1 MTRKLGAV
9 AIVALLVLGSLGVAG
24 RAFAAVTVVTGT
36 LTSVEPVV
44 LSPAAVAVVTLVDQT
59 ATPEA
64 GAILGEQRIEGVA
77 ALPAAFEVPYD
88 DARIDPTH
96 SYAIVAAIVD
106 GDTEWDT
113 ESPVPVI
120 TGGPLVNVDVPVVP
134 VPPDTTVITGSIE
147 APADA
152 TLSEDAVA
160 TAVLI
165 KQETGTLVSMDTL
178 VETAGDASID
188 FSLGYEPDLID
199 PAAHYVVRAAIV
211 DGDHVWGTA
220 EPGAAITDGVPVA
233 EPLSLT
239 VVERDEGAPGPSAE
253 PSEEPSLEPTP
264 SEPPASLEPSA
275 PPTAVPTPRPLR
287 PRPSSRPAR
296 PRRQS

>member
-1 MTRKLGAV
+1 MTRKLGVGAT
-9 AIVALLVLGSLGVAG
+9 VALLVLGMMGVAG
-24 RAFAAVTVVTGT
+24 RALAAVTVVTGT
-36 LTSVEPVV
+36 ITSAEPVV
-44 LSPAAVAVVTLVDQT
+44 LSPTAVAVVTLVDQT

-88 DARIDPTH
+88 DARIDPLH

-113 ESPVPVI
+113 PLPVPVI
-120 TGGPLVNVDVPVVP
+120 TGGPSVNVEVAVVP
-134 VPPDTTVITGSIE
+134 AAPDTTAITGSIA

-160 TAVLI
+160 TAVLV

-178 VETAGDASID
+178 VDADGASIE
-188 FSLGYEPDLID
+188 FSLGYEADLID

-211 DGDHVWGTA
+211 DGDQVWGTA
-220 EPGAAITDGVPVA
+220 EPGEAITDGVA
-233 EPLSLT
+233 ITEPLSLT
-239 VVERDEGAPGPSAE
+239 VVERDEGIPGESAEPSAE
-253 PSEEPSLEPTP
+253 PSEEPSP
-264 SEPPASLEPSA
+264 SEPPASDEPSRGTEA
-275 PPTAVPTPRPLR
+275 SSPRV
-287 PRPSSRPAR
+287 
-296 PRRQS
+296 